1 MDNMVV
7 KNVGIRKGT
16 SLIVSALISACF
28 LSAAFFS
35 VPVFATD
42 NDNLNVTCY
51 GSYLELNIINAS
63 WDIGV
68 IDMSTSYWTN
78 ETSETQDGDT
88 YNCTPAVMI
97 DFSMVIS
104 AESADWNTIWRGN
117 ESTGA
122 NLFSINASSDVWVAS
137 NEQLNLTTYY
147 DIKSNFDPANN
158 VTFDLKLKTPTSTTT
173 GALQTIVLNG
183 KVEVH

>member
-1 MDNMVV
+1 M
-7 KNVGIRKGT
+7 RKYI
-16 SLIVSALISACF
+16 SLIVGMLVLTC
-28 LSAAFFS
+28 FFS
-35 VPVFATD
+35 MPVFAGVD
-42 NDNLNVTCY
+42 DDNLNVTCY
-51 GSYLELNIINAS
+51 GSYLELNIINVS

-68 IDMSTSYWTN
+68 VQMSTSYFTN

-88 YNCTPAVMI
+88 HNCTPAVMI

-104 AESADWNTIWRGN
+104 AEPSVWNTIWRGN
-117 ESTGA
+117 ETTGP

-147 DIKSNFDPANN
+147 DVESNFDPANN
-158 VTFDLKLKTPTSTTT
+158 VTFDLKLKTPTSSTT
-173 GALQTIVLNG
+173 GSLQTIVLNG